1 MGARKPARM
10 RAVSARSGP
19 AASLVERLLRGDQA
33 ALSRAL
39 SLVTNESEGSEEI
52 VKACFAHH
60 GRTHKIGFCGAPG
73 SGKSSLINRLV
84 SGLRREGRTVA
95 VLAVDPTSP
104 FTGGAFLGDRL
115 RVQEHALD
123 SGVFL
128 RSLATR
134 GMMGGLNATIF
145 GAIRVLE
152 AAGAE
157 GGQGFDRILIE
168 TVGTGQDEVDIADA
182 ADTIVCVTAPH
193 QGDEFQAMKAGTME
207 IADVFAVNKADLEE
221 VDKTVAALRDAL
233 SLGPGAGKGG
243 WTPRV
248 SAVSA
253 ATGQGLP
260 ELLGLLEEHRAFLES
275 SDEGRRRRR
284 QQVRRELSLWL
295 SRRIYREAVHRIR
308 EEHIEQ
314 LLARKTDPVSLGR
327 KLLSAPGGPIGPK
340 GGRMR
345 NGPAGRAA

>member
-1 MGARKPARM
+1 MGTPGAAVAARKPARM
-10 RAVSARSGP
+10 RASTAAP

-39 SLVTNESEGSEEI
+39 SLVTNEAEGSEEI
-52 VKACFAHH
+52 LKACFAHH
-60 GRTHKIGFCGAPG
+60 GRTHKIGLCGAPG
-73 SGKSSLINRLV
+73 SGKSSVINRLV
-84 SGLRREGRTVA
+84 SGLRREGKTVA

-152 AAGAE
+152 ACGAE
-157 GGQGFDRILIE
+157 GGRGFDRVLIE

-233 SLGPGAGKGG
+233 SLGPGSGRG
-243 WTPRV
+243 WKPRV
-248 SAVSA
+248 TAVSA
-253 ATGQGLP
+253 ATGQGMP
-260 ELLGLLEEHRAFLES
+260 ELLGLLEEHRGFLES
-275 SDEGRRRRR
+275 SAEGRRRRR
-284 QQVRRELSLWL
+284 RQLKRELSLWL
-295 SRRIYREAVHRIR
+295 SRRIYRETVHRIR

-314 LLARKTDPVSLGR
+314 LLSRKTDPVSLGR
-327 KLLSAPGGPIGPK
+327 RLLS
-340 GGRMR
+340 GGRK
-345 NGPAGRAA
+345 P